1 VRVSV
6 VVLSYNRPM
15 LLAQA
20 LASIAGQDLRPDEVV
35 VVDNPSESSAA
46 IAEVVRAFP
55 STRLLALER
64 NLGFAGG
71 MNAGL
76 SSVAGDHVFL
86 TEDDLVLDPGCLG
99 ALATAM
105 EQRGEPALLAPVM
118 YNRASGTVRCSGG
131 RLRLRSTYRLDVHT
145 ALPPAGDISFVPG
158 AALFSSR
165 ALWTETGGFRPDF
178 FMYLEDCEL
187 CLRLRR
193 RGVRIEVVERARVHH
208 FEPPDLPAPDHLELQ
223 KQQNLLALYVLHAPL
238 PWLAAFGARYFLRTF
253 THPHERRVR
262 TTALRATAR
271 RLARLLRDR
280 GRLRPTG
287 LQPA

>member
-1 VRVSV
+1 MRVSV
-6 VVLSYNRPM
+6 VVLSYNRPL

-20 LASIAGQDLRPDEVV
+20 LASIAGQDRRPDEVI
-35 VVDNPSESSAA
+35 VVDNPSANSGA
-46 IAEVVRAFP
+46 IAELVRARPF
-55 STRLLALER
+55 TTLLALEQ

-76 SSVAGDHVFL
+76 SAVTGDYVFL

-99 ALATAM
+99 ALEAAM
-105 EQRGEPALLAPVM
+105 ARLGEPALLAPVM

-131 RLRLRSTYRLDVHT
+131 QLRLRSTYRLDVHT
-145 ALPPAGDISFVPG
+145 TLPPAGDVSFVPG

-165 ALWTETGGFRPDF
+165 ALWKEAGGFRPDF

-193 RGVRIEVVERARVHH
+193 RGVRIDVVERARVHH
-208 FEPPDLPAPDHLELQ
+208 FEPPNLPAPDHLELQ
-223 KQQNLLALYVLHAPL
+223 KQKNLLALYVLHAPL
-238 PWLAAFGARYFLRTF
+238 PWLAAFSARYVLRTC
-253 THPHERRVR
+253 THAHERRVR

-271 RLARLLRDR
+271 RLAHLVRDR
-280 GRLRPTG
+280 GRFRPTCF
-287 LQPA
+287 QPV